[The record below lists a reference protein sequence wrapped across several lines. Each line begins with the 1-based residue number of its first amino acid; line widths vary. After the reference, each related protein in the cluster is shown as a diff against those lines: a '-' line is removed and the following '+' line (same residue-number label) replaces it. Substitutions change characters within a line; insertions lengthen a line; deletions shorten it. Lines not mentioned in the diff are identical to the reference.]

1 MASDSLTCAQHQRP
15 LTTEPMELDND
26 DDDEVLF
33 SAQLQWLSNVMHVK
47 FTVQDV
53 LTANTLRPIFQY
65 FSTLVYRILVYLIPG
80 PVVSALANRF
90 GCRIVSIIGS
100 IIAGVAFAV
109 SQFSPN
115 IDVLILTYG
124 VMGGQLPMLLVIFYI
139 SAKFYHTCF
148 VVLIS
153 R

>member
-1 MASDSLTCAQHQRP
+1 
-15 LTTEPMELDND
+15 MELDND